1 MSKACGSDEPAPAAP
16 EAAKDAG
23 LQKLLLFF
31 EKEVLP
37 FAMFPLDAF
46 HLARAQFAFTLIFH
60 IVFPAFS
67 IGLASYLAVLEAMW
81 LRTGKPVYL
90 DLFRYWVKIFSI
102 GFAMGVVSG
111 LVMSYQFGT
120 NWGAFSDRAGPVIG
134 PLMGYEVLT
143 AFFLE
148 AGFLG
153 VMLFGMQRVGRKL
166 HYFATCMVAAGTFLS
181 AFWIL
186 SVNSWMQTPAG
197 YAIEADGR
205 MVPTDYWHVIFNP
218 SVFVR
223 VPHMVLASYLVVAFI
238 VAGVAAWHMLRG
250 SGTPAV
256 RKMFSMAMWMAATV
270 APLQIGMGDLHGLN
284 TLEHQPMKIAA
295 MEGDW
300 APSGPEGAPLIL
312 FGLPDMAHERTNFKI
327 EVPHASSLILTH
339 SWNGRV
345 PGLLEAPPADRP
357 FAPVVFW
364 TFRVMVGLGFLMFGL
379 GALSLLARWRGTL
392 FTSRFLHRS
401 ALVMAPAPL
410 VALLC
415 GWMTTEIGR
424 QPYTVYGVLR
434 TTDSVSPIGLP
445 GIATSLAVFAVV
457 YFVVF
462 GAGLMVI
469 LRLMAKPPVAGE
481 TSIDPS
487 KPIRSAGIHPGL
499 PGAVPGGA
507 GQATALPA
515 E

>member
-1 MSKACGSDEPAPAAP
+1 V
-16 EAAKDAG
+16 
-23 LQKLLLFF
+23 F
-31 EKEVLP
+31 
-37 FAMFPLDAF
+37 DAF
-46 HLARAQFAFTLIFH
+46 HLARAQFGFTVAFH

-67 IGLASYLAVLEAMW
+67 IGLASYLMVLEGLW
-81 LRTGKPVYL
+81 LRTGRQVYL
-90 DLFRYWVKIFSI
+90 DLFRYWIKIFSI

-120 NWGAFSDRAGPVIG
+120 NWSQFSDKAGPVVG
-134 PLMGYEVLT
+134 PVMAYEVLT

-153 VMLFGMQRVGRKL
+153 VMLFGMERVGRGL
-166 HYFATCMVAAGTFLS
+166 HFFATCMVAGGTLLS

-197 YAIEADGR
+197 FAVGADGR
-205 MVPTDYWHVIFNP
+205 MFPTDYWKVIFNP

-223 VPHMVLASYLVVAFI
+223 APHMVLASYLIVAFI
-238 VAGVAAWHMLRG
+238 VSGVAAFHLLRG
-250 SGTPAV
+250 RSTPAV
-256 RKMFSMAMWMAATV
+256 RTMFSMAMWMAVIV
-270 APLQIGMGDLHGLN
+270 APIQIGMGDLHGLN

-300 APSGPEGAPLIL
+300 EPSGPDGAPLIL
-312 FGLPDMAHERTNFKI
+312 FGLPNMDKERTDYKI
-327 EVPHASSLILTH
+327 EIPHASSLILTH

-345 PGLLEAPPADRP
+345 PGLKEVPPADRP
-357 FAPVVFW
+357 YAPVVFW

-379 GALSLLARWRGTL
+379 GLFGLFARWRGALYTN
-392 FTSRFLHRS
+392 RRLHWT
-401 ALVMAPAPL
+401 ALVMAPAPI
-410 VALLC
+410 VAMLC

-434 TTDSVSPIGLP
+434 TVDSVSPIAFP
-445 GIATSLAVFAVV
+445 GIATSLAAFAIV

-462 GAGLMVI
+462 GAGVAVI
-469 LRLMAKPPVAGE
+469 LRMMSRPPIAGE
-481 TSIDPS
+481 PD
-487 KPIRSAGIHPGL
+487 IRSDKPTRTAGIHPGL
-499 PGAVPGGA
+499 PGAVPPGA
-507 GQATALPA
+507 GKAALELA